1 LNPEITETMPKD
13 FQPLKPD
20 ELCRLIDAHSA
31 TLILYA
37 KQWNADDAEDVV
49 QETFLRMV
57 RRAQWEGKPDNPVAW
72 LFTAVR
78 NEAIDRLRKA
88 KRRQRHEQKAMAERP
103 VWLETPPDSSLQSAE
118 LLEFIDTL
126 PPELRE
132 VVIARTWGGLTF
144 DEIAALTGDSRTTVH
159 RRYGE
164 ALETL
169 RERLSR

>member
-1 LNPEITETMPKD
+1 MPKD

-20 ELCRLIDAHSA
+20 DLCRLIDAHSA

-49 QETFLRMV
+49 QETFLRLV
-57 RRAQWEGKPDNPVAW
+57 RRAQWEGKPENPAAW

-78 NEAIDRLRKA
+78 NEAIDRIRKA
-88 KRRQRHEQKAMAERP
+88 KRRQKHERQRAEEQP
-103 VWLETPPDSSLQSAE
+103 VWLEMPPDTSLRAE
-118 LLEFIDTL
+118 ELQKSLDTL
-126 PPELRE
+126 PLEQRE
-132 VVIARTWGGLTF
+132 IVIARIWGGLKF
-144 DEIAALTGDSRTTVH
+144 DEIAVLIGDSRTTVH

-169 RERLSR
+169 RQKLS